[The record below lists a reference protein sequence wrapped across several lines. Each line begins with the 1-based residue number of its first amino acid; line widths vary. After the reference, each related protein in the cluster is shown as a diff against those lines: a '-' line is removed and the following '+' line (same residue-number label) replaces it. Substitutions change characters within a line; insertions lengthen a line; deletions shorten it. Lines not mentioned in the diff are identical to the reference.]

1 MEKDKAVVP
10 IRIAANILAVEK
22 WKINRRKLRC

>member
-10 IRIAANILAVEK
+10 IRIAANIFS
-22 WKINRRKLRC
+22 RRKVEDQQEKA